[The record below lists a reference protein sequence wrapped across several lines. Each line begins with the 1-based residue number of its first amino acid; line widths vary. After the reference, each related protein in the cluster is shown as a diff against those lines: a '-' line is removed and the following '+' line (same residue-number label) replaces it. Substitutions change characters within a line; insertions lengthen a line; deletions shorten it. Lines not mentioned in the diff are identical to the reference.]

1 MTVHLVVAGPGH
13 GDLLTLRAAHLLG
26 RADVVIYDRL
36 VGEEIFDMITPWAER
51 IGVGKDPNG
60 QSVPQ
65 EEINEILVEKGRSH
79 DCVVRLKGGD
89 PYVFGRGGEEAIA
102 LDAAGVT
109 CEVVPGITS
118 AIAGPA
124 AAGIPVTHR
133 GTSSGF
139 TVITG
144 FQNPA
149 NPQRLDWDA
158 VARLGTTLVI
168 VMGATKAAIIGERLL
183 NAGVP
188 HSTPVAVIT
197 RASTPEQTTTRLEL
211 AKLGEQEIEN
221 PSVIVVGPAA
231 ALDLAQVRLDPE
243 QSENLLL
250 SNEPTHRTSALPNP
264 LGE

>member
-1 MTVHLVVAGPGH
+1 M
-13 GDLLTLRAAHLLG
+13 
-26 RADVVIYDRL
+26 
-36 VGEEIFDMITPWAER
+36 
-51 IGVGKDPNG
+51 
-60 QSVPQ
+60 
-65 EEINEILVEKGRSH
+65 
-79 DCVVRLKGGD
+79 
-89 PYVFGRGGEEAIA
+89 
-102 LDAAGVT
+102 T

-183 NAGVP
+183 NAGAP
-188 HSTPVAVIT
+188 PSTPVAVIT